1 MLTRHVIVFVC
12 KKELCHFSKWTLLNL
27 TFNDVD
33 RSCLPIA
40 VISHFGV
47 TDIILF
53 TGPTSQSGFYK
64 FVFATRYD
72 HAGIIKPSARQNN
85 QCVL

>member
-1 MLTRHVIVFVC
+1 MSF
-12 KKELCHFSKWTLLNL
+12 FFKWTLLNL

-33 RSCLPIA
+33 RSCLPVA
-40 VISHFGV
+40 VISNFGV

-53 TGPTSQSGFYK
+53 PGPTSKSSFYK

-72 HAGIIKPSARQNN
+72 HASMIMPVLSSHLPDKTI
-85 QCVL
+85 CVYCRF